1 MTIVKG
7 RLLCCQPGFGGTTAP
22 PGSALLNRWV
32 GAPSE
37 SNSIFGLQQTLLCL
51 RLSSSILVLIDL
63 RFTVRQ
69 SQNERRA
76 FSRTAL
82 VAKTTDCRVAA
93 AGSAKACHSAE
104 ARTCLCG
111 TQCTHARTD
120 RLRTLLVKTAAAHA
134 HERSG
139 FFECIH
145 IIRECEAL
153 LERPHPMAVRRAH
166 DLGVGVR

>member
-1 MTIVKG
+1 VTIVKG

-51 RLSSSILVLIDL
+51 RLSSSI
-63 RFTVRQ
+63 FTVRE

-82 VAKTTDCRVAA
+82 VAKTTGCRVAA

-139 FFECIH
+139 FFECIYN
-145 IIRECEAL
+145 IIRECE
-153 LERPHPMAVRRAH
+153 ERPHPMAVRRAH

>member
-32 GAPSE
+32 GVPSE

-51 RLSSSILVLIDL
+51 RLFVYLGFDRL
-63 RFTVRQ
+63 RFVVRE
-69 SQNERRA
+69 SRNERRA

-82 VAKTTDCRVAA
+82 VAKTTGCRVAA

-134 HERSG
+134 HEQSG
-139 FFECIH
+139 FFECIYH
-145 IIRECEAL
+145 HQGMRGAAGKAAPNG
-153 LERPHPMAVRRAH
+153 RPACA
-166 DLGVGVR
+166 